1 MPRIQRCGRPA
12 GRQDV
17 ALQPCA
23 KKNKREDCRRTA
35 AGGRKKAGI
44 VSKYMPSMTIAGKC
58 VRPDENGGC
67 RWRAEPDGGGGAHA
81 AAASK
86 GRVFCACGGLCVPP
100 ERGAGAYG
108 CRTARSI
115 LAHDARRPRACL
127 KRVAADRRLPV
138 PPGRPHRRAG
148 APRPAPRAPRRP
160 VGPRPCQGDFSG
172 ALGFALPAAAL
183 GHGPLGHRFLSLP
196 AAAPALLSPCPTR
209 HCGAVPASIEFRPAS
224 AHSP

>member
-1 MPRIQRCGRPA
+1 MPRIRGYGRQA
-12 GRQDV
+12 GRQAI

-35 AGGRKKAGI
+35 ADGRKKAGI
-44 VSKYMPSMTIAGKC
+44 VSKYMPSMMIAGKS
-58 VRPDENGGC
+58 VRPDKNGGC
-67 RWRAEPDGGGGAHA
+67 RWRAEHEGGGAHA
-81 AAASK
+81 AAASN
-86 GRVFCACGGLCVPP
+86 GRVFCACGGLRVPP

-127 KRVAADRRLPV
+127 KRVAADCRLPV
-138 PPGRPHRRAG
+138 PPGRPHWRSD
-148 APRPAPRAPRRP
+148 APRPAPRAAR
-160 VGPRPCQGDFSG
+160 VGPRPCQRDFSG
-172 ALGFALPAAAL
+172 ALCFMRLAAAL

-196 AAAPALLSPCPTR
+196 AAAPALFPLSYQALRGRT
-209 HCGAVPASIEFRPAS
+209 ASIEFRPVS